1 MCCAAFK
8 SVTEYM
14 QLNICSKRTNDRQ
27 CLPTLLLPP
36 SSVPHAARWPLSV
49 RVPSLGWGDVSVDD
63 RVTESAENACHGRLH
78 GKAVYCAIR
87 SFYVHDQR
95 LDDRRPTHGVL
106 NTIYIYMYTTTTCHQ
121 IFHKGSE
128 ESGG

>member
-14 QLNICSKRTNDRQ
+14 QSSLCSKRTNDRQ

-36 SSVPHAARWPLSV
+36 SSVPPAVRWPLSV
-49 RVPSLGWGDVSVDD
+49 RVSSLGCGDVSVDGSI
-63 RVTESAENACHGRLH
+63 TESAEQACHGRLH

-95 LDDRRPTHGVL
+95 LDDHLPTPRVL
-106 NTIYIYMYTTTTCHQ
+106 NTV
-121 IFHKGSE
+121 
-128 ESGG
+128 